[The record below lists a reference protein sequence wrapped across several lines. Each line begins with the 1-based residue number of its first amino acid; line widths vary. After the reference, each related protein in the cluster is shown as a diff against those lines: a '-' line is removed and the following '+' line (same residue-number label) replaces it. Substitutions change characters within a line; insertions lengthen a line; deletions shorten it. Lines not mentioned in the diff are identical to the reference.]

1 MADQKNNPHRET
13 YIPPTPQNVKPKGS
27 ADNAVEM
34 GKGGEAERE
43 TLAAQRDKLDER
55 LRDDG
60 DAAAKKASSAHG
72 GQQDIAPVA
81 EVVVTPEQAQA
92 LGRTDNPRGTGI
104 GYAGE
109 GGASYG
115 TQGATGNPE
124 TLRPPAAPS
133 THAEQKPDQA
143 NRTSGTNTPKEG
155 SMPEQRQP
163 EQQHRQQST
172 GGGHGNQQGQQG
184 QPGQQNQQNQQGQ
197 RGQQST
203 GSMPPSQGTGST
215 PQSHTAATAATA
227 GHKEQSGN
235 TTQTTRTES
244 APPGQQKPEDTK
256 AQVQDKVSDM
266 KDQVQDKAA
275 DVKGQAQEKAADL
288 KGQAQDKVTEAK
300 DGAQG
305 KIDDAKAQ
313 VQSTMSDTKDA
324 AQMKMGAVTEQA
336 QATLDGV
343 RTNVQAK
350 TDELKGTINERTDQ
364 LKSSV
369 SEKTDQWKG
378 TVGEKGDQAK
388 QTADEKATQAG
399 ERLTGFAGTL
409 REKTQ
414 SLDEGSPAANAATK
428 AADALEQTGAYLQQ
442 ATPDDWMADLKRLI
456 ERKPIESVL
465 LAAILGFIISRASS
479 RSGNDS

>member
-60 DAAAKKASSAHG
+60 GIAAKKTPSAHG

-81 EVVVTPEQAQA
+81 EVVVTPEQEQA
-92 LGRTDNPRGTGI
+92 LGRTDNPRGTGV

-115 TQGATGNPE
+115 TQGATGDRE
-124 TLRPPAAPS
+124 TLRSPAAPS
-133 THAEQKPDQA
+133 IHAEQKPDQA

-155 SMPEQRQP
+155 PMPEQRQP
-163 EQQHRQQST
+163 EQQHPQQSA
-172 GGGHGNQQGQQG
+172 GSGHGNQQGQQG
-184 QPGQQNQQNQQGQ
+184 QQNQ

-215 PQSHTAATAATA
+215 PQSHTAATDATA

-244 APPGQQKPEDTK
+244 ATPGQQKPEDTK
-256 AQVQDKVSDM
+256 AQTENKATDL
-266 KDQVQDKAA
+266 KD
-275 DVKGQAQEKAADL
+275 QAQEKAADL
-288 KGQAQDKVTEAK
+288 KDQAQEKADDLKGQAQDKVAGAR

-305 KIDDAKAQ
+305 KLDDAKAQ
-313 VQSTMSDTKDA
+313 MQSTMSEAKDA
-324 AQMKMGAVTEQA
+324 AQMRMGTVTEQA

-364 LKSSV
+364 LKSTV

-399 ERLTGFAGTL
+399 ERLTGLAGTL

-414 SLDEGSPAANAATK
+414 TLDEGSPAANAATK
-428 AADALEQTGAYLQQ
+428 AAGALEQTGAYLQQ
-442 ATPDDWMADLKRLI
+442 ATPDDWVADLKRLI